1 MTAAFAGGVDVFGLS
16 DVGLKRTQNEDH
28 FVIASLRKA
37 IELRQT
43 NLADRSV
50 FDALRGTEA
59 QLLAVADGVGGQA
72 GGALASSTAVSTL
85 VEYLARAAACF
96 NSMSTDGEH
105 EFLAELER
113 AVHEAHERVKVAHG
127 AARPPA
133 TTLTMVTLVWP
144 RAYLVHVGD
153 SRAMY
158 LHEGWLRPLT
168 RDQTMGEAMVDAG
181 AMTPEAAA
189 NSRLSSTLYS
199 ALGGEDMLPSV
210 GLVDFA
216 PGDVLLICSDGLT
229 KHVSDE
235 RIKEVLMQSVTAE
248 AMTRTLVADAIAA
261 GGSDNVTVVVA
272 RMVG

>member
-16 DVGLKRTQNEDH
+16 DVGLKRKQNEDH
-28 FVIASLRKA
+28 FLIASLRKT
-37 IELRQT
+37 IDLRQT
-43 NLADRSV
+43 NLADLRI

-59 QLLAVADGVGGQA
+59 QLMVVADGVGGQP
-72 GGALASSTAVSTL
+72 GGALASGTAVSAL
-85 VEYLARAAACF
+85 VEYLARTTSCF
-96 NSMSTDGEH
+96 SSMDTNHEH

-113 AVHEAHERVKVAHG
+113 AVHEAHARVKSASG
-127 AARPPA
+127 TARPPA

-158 LHEGWLRPLT
+158 LHQGWLRPLT

-181 AMTPEAAA
+181 AMSAEDAAK
-189 NSRLSSTLYS
+189 SRLASTLYS
-199 ALGGEDMLPSV
+199 ALGAEEMEPTV

-216 PGDVLLICSDGLT
+216 PGDVLLLCSDGLP

-235 RIKEVLMQSVTAE
+235 RIKEVLGQPVTAE
-248 AMTRTLVADAIAA
+248 AMARTLVADALAG

-272 RMVG
+272 RMIG